1 MNFSRTQ
8 LSKVV
13 QLGGFLMPGEF
24 ANPLFDKMDN
34 SLFKAALEVLGILN
48 KIEKGK
54 SIPITLLDVWF
65 INDRYVV
72 DSIDVKG
79 LDSHW

>member
-13 QLGGFLMPGEF
+13 QVGRFLMSGEF
-24 ANPLFDKMDN
+24 VNPLFDKMDN

>member
-13 QLGGFLMPGEF
+13 QVGGFLMSGEF
-24 ANPLFDKMDN
+24 VNPLFDKMDN

>member
-1 MNFSRTQ
+1 MS
-8 LSKVV
+8 
-13 QLGGFLMPGEF
+13 GEF
-24 ANPLFDKMDN
+24 VNPLFDKMDN

>member
-13 QLGGFLMPGEF
+13 QLGGFLMAGEF
-24 ANPLFDKMDN
+24 VNPLFDKMGN
-34 SLFKAALEVLGILN
+34 SLFKAALEVSGILN

-72 DSIDVKG
+72 DSIDVEG
-79 LDSHW
+79 LDSPW